1 MIALRYAVGAALKA
15 FLSGGFVPQAG
26 WNRGAKSFI
35 PHLLRDEA
43 FLLQACLLLYFMD
56 MLCAKILVDEF
67 IL

>member
-1 MIALRYAVGAALKA
+1 
-15 FLSGGFVPQAG
+15 LSGGFVPQAG

>member
-1 MIALRYAVGAALKA
+1 MIALRYAVGAALRRFEWRLCA
-15 FLSGGFVPQAG
+15 ASRVEP
-26 WNRGAKSFI
+26 WSKSFI